1 MLRVNGAIALE
12 KFGMTFR
19 QEEGE
24 WVSYPTNADGTC
36 DFCEGT
42 AVLVS
47 EWEQS
52 TLEEIQR
59 VQASLTIIDASLT
72 LIDSSHK
79 IIDATLKDI
88 EGGTA

>member
-1 MLRVNGAIALE
+1 MLRVNGAIALKE
-12 KFGMTFR
+12 FGMTFR

-36 DFCEGT
+36 DFYWGT

-52 TLEEIQR
+52 TPEEIER
-59 VQASLTIIDASLT
+59 VQESLT
-72 LIDSSHK
+72 LIGKGAAHES
-79 IIDATLKDI
+79 
-88 EGGTA
+88 

>member
-12 KFGMTFR
+12 EFGMTFR
-19 QEEGE
+19 QEKGE

-36 DFCEGT
+36 DFYWGT

-52 TLEEIQR
+52 TPEEIQR
-59 VQASLTIIDASLT
+59 VQASLTLIEEGAS
-72 LIDSSHK
+72 H
-79 IIDATLKDI
+79 
-88 EGGTA
+88 EV